1 MVMELVDVMGNAYV
15 TMDFKGQIVQVILQI
30 IIFGSSILF
39 KNFNENFDQKIEFL
53 VPYYLE
59 IRRVHDVSTV
69 LMAEAGGNTFRSS
82 GTEAWISSYLHLPSF
97 TSSVIV
103 HR

>member
-39 KNFNENFDQKIEFL
+39 KNFNENFDQKIEFFHC
-53 VPYYLE
+53 YLR
-59 IRRVHDVSTV
+59 IPADK
-69 LMAEAGGNTFRSS
+69 L
-82 GTEAWISSYLHLPSF
+82 
-97 TSSVIV
+97 
-103 HR
+103 

>member
-39 KNFNENFDQKIEFL
+39 KNFNENFDQKMDFFTAIQGCTNGKKSGGAGSNAARRPHWEFL
-53 VPYYLE
+53 
-59 IRRVHDVSTV
+59 S
-69 LMAEAGGNTFRSS
+69 
-82 GTEAWISSYLHLPSF
+82 
-97 TSSVIV
+97 
-103 HR
+103 